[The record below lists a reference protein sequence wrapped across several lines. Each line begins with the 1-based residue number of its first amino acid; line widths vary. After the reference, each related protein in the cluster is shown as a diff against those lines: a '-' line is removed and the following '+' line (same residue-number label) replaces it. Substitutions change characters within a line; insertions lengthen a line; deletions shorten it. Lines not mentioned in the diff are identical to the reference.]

1 MDVSRYLDLKPAP
14 RAIFDNLPER
24 SSRARYFVPHEGD
37 WKAVTWAAHAK
48 QIRQAALF
56 LKSSGFKAG
65 ERGAVFAPNSVEW
78 MSAALAIQTA
88 GGVMVPIYPA
98 STASQPWTWKSS
110 SGNSSD
116 AVNAAR

>member
-14 RAIFDNLPER
+14 RAVFDNLPER
-24 SSRARYFVPHEGD
+24 ATRARFFVPQGDGD

-48 QIRQAALF
+48 QIRHAALF
-56 LKSSGFKAG
+56 LRSSGFKAG

-88 GGVMVPIYPA
+88 GGVIRAPQHFIEHTRQV
-98 STASQPWTWKSS
+98 
-110 SGNSSD
+110 
-116 AVNAAR
+116 